1 MSGNLLENLG
11 KRGEK
16 ILSENLVDKNEK
28 ISVKLKGSFGEA
40 FILTDKRVYV
50 LKWGFM
56 AGNLIG
62 GRCNAFDFHRIIGLE
77 IKKEFGG
84 GILEVLTAANQNTQK
99 SCWGTGEND
108 AIKSDNVI
116 VFNWDKS
123 DLFQE
128 ATRKVRKLLSESK
141 SERES
146 EVLYYT
152 ELEKLAELKEKGI
165 ITEEEFNLK
174 KRQILGL

>member
-1 MSGNLLENLG
+1 MSSNLLENLG

-16 ILSENLVDKNEK
+16 ILAENLVDKQEK
-28 ISVKLKGSFGEA
+28 VSVKLKGSFGEA
-40 FILTDKRVYV
+40 FILTDKRVYI

-62 GRCNAFDFHRIIGLE
+62 GRCNVFEFDRIIGVE
-77 IKKEFGG
+77 IKKGLTG
-84 GILEVLTAANQNTQK
+84 TLEVLTAANQNTQK
-99 SCWGTGEND
+99 SYWGSGEND

-116 VFNWDKS
+116 TFHSNKF

-128 ATRKVRKLLSESK
+128 GARKTRKLLNNPKSK
-141 SERES
+141 NEPEISCY
-146 EVLYYT
+146 V
-152 ELEKLAELKEKGI
+152 ELEKLAELRDKGVV
-165 ITEEEFNLK
+165 TEEEFNLK